1 MNRNKGN
8 ISREL
13 KRNTNN
19 LTHGTGQTAW
29 N

>member
-13 KRNTNN
+13 TRNTNN
-19 LTHGTGQTAW
+19 LTQGTGQTAW